1 VASSFRSDEMNRTVE
16 SAQAAHYGR
25 PTSFMKTIIMLLA
38 LVTMSSAQE
47 LITPLRVHAGTSTLM
62 DVSGQN
68 WIPDAPY
75 ANAGSAVMSYTGSVT
90 GALNQPLYQTLRV
103 ACAPLSYSIPVPAG
117 RYRVTLKFSEF
128 TTVRKM
134 DITINGTIVTRGF
147 SNTLNAAVDKVY
159 YVTTTAIPLSIT
171 LSGSA
176 YNSCASLAGLE
187 LVPQIAIAETDVSGL
202 VSDISQRAVIG
213 PGYAPGAAV
222 INGSG
227 QLVSA
232 AGSPGTCVMVDGT
245 TGPCGGQT
253 FTFADGE
260 KPVGTVNGANTVFG
274 LQYAP
279 SPASSLNLLRNGV
292 ALMAGVDYTL
302 IGSTISFVP
311 PATPQTG
318 DVLQAFY
325 RH

>member
-1 VASSFRSDEMNRTVE
+1 MNRIVE
-16 SAQAAHYGR
+16 FVQQTHCGR
-25 PTSFMKTIIMLLA
+25 RMPLMKTMLTLLA
-38 LVTMSSAQE
+38 LVAISSAQE
-47 LITPLRVHAGTSTLM
+47 LITPLRVHAGTSALM

-75 ANAGSAVMSYTGSVT
+75 ASAGSAVASYTGSVS
-90 GALNQPLYQTLRV
+90 GALNQPLYQTLRI
-103 ACAPLSYSIPVPAG
+103 ACSPLSYSIAVPAG
-117 RYRVTLKFSEF
+117 RYRITLKFSEF

-134 DITINGTIVTRGF
+134 DITVNGTTVARGF

-159 YVTTTAIPLSIT
+159 YVTTTASPLSIT

-176 YNSCASLAGLE
+176 YNSCASVAGFE
-187 LVPQIAIAETDVSGL
+187 VAPQIAITETDVSGL
-202 VSDISQRAVIG
+202 VSDISQRAIIG
-213 PGYAPGAAV
+213 PGYAPGVAV
-222 INGSG
+222 INSSG

-232 AGSPGTCVMVDGT
+232 AGSPGTCVMIDGT

-253 FTFADGE
+253 FNFADGE
-260 KPVGTVNGANTVFG
+260 IPVGTVNGTNTVFG
-274 LQYAP
+274 LQFAP

-302 IGSTISFVP
+302 TGSTISFI
-311 PATPQTG
+311 PAAAPQTG
-318 DVLQAFY
+318 DLLQAFY